1 MTMIKKL
8 SVAAVLAGTLFS
20 SAAMAELAIIGHPGM
35 NLRGVNNDELAKVY
49 LGNSKSLGGVDVN
62 PVDQSEGSGARG
74 EFYDKVVGKS
84 ESQLKRYWSQRVFSG
99 KGKPPPSLADD
110 QAVKDWVASTP
121 GGIGYIDGGAVDG
134 SVKVLSIIP

>member
-1 MTMIKKL
+1 MTTIKKL

-20 SAAMAELAIIGHPGM
+20 SVAMAELAIIGHPGIS
-35 NLRGVNNDELAKVY
+35 LRGVTNDELSKVY

-62 PVDQSEGSGARG
+62 PVDQAEGSGTRG

-121 GGIGYIDGGAVDG
+121 GGIGYIDSGAVDG

>member
-1 MTMIKKL
+1 MTLLKKL
-8 SVAAVLAGTLFS
+8 SAAAVLAGALLGN
-20 SAAMAELAIIGHPGM
+20 AALAELAIIGHPGIG
-35 NLRGVNNDELAKVY
+35 LRGVTNDELAKVY
-49 LGNSKSLGGVDVN
+49 LGSSARLDGVSVK
-62 PVDQSEGSGARG
+62 PIDQAEGAPARSQ
-74 EFYDKVVGKS
+74 FYDKVVGKS

-110 QAVKDWVASTP
+110 QAVKDWVATTP